1 MRLSIRVTGRPAPQG
16 SKKQGGAGQLLE
28 QSAYLP
34 AWKAAV
40 KIGTYTAYA
49 AAGITTG
56 RLPVFPFPEP
66 VHIEQCTFLL
76 DPLQCRADGTDL
88 PLGPPDIDKLL
99 RATLDAL
106 GGARRE
112 RTARLFEDDS
122 QVARITHL
130 SKQRPRL
137 DDRPGAIIIVSNEGV

>member
-1 MRLSIRVTGRPAPQG
+1 VGRPAPQG

-28 QSAYLP
+28 QSAFLP
-34 AWKAAV
+34 AWRAAV
-40 KIGTYTAYA
+40 KIGTYKAYA
-49 AAGITTG
+49 AAGIVTG
-56 RLPVFPFPEP
+56 MLPVFEFNVP
-66 VHIEQCTFLL
+66 VHVEQCTFLL
-76 DPLQCRADGTDL
+76 DPLQARADGTDA
-88 PLGPPDIDKLL
+88 PVGPPDVDKLL

-122 QVARITHL
+122 QVVRISNL

-137 DDRPGAIIIVSNEGV
+137 GDSPGAIIIVSNEGV